1 MRVSFDTSSSCHSL
15 LSLSAMAAV
24 SALAGCV
31 STPGTGRMVGRQ
43 STLSRN
49 RSALSTSLLRRQ
61 MPNWLSCTV
70 LPRMAAF

>member
-1 MRVSFDTSSSCHSL
+1 MRVSFDTSSSRHSL
-15 LSLSAMAAV
+15 LSLSTMAAV

-43 STLSRN
+43 STPLQEPIGSVHI
-49 RSALSTSLLRRQ
+49 APGRQ